1 MLTIGLTGGIGS
13 GKSTVTKFFRDRHVP
28 VIDADEIVHAIVQPK
43 QPTLELL
50 RRQFGNQIIAIDGSL
65 DRPVLREIIFND
77 SDKKILLESIL
88 HPIIYKKMFE
98 ELASH
103 TSAYGILSIPLLVE
117 TNHLTE
123 IDRVLVVD
131 CPEST
136 QKKRVKARG
145 DLTNEMIDSI
155 MCSQCSRDIRLAEA
169 DDIIENNGTLKELE
183 RDVQKLHEFYLDIA
197 ADKNI

>member
-1 MLTIGLTGGIGS
+1 
-13 GKSTVTKFFRDRHVP
+13 
-28 VIDADEIVHAIVQPK
+28 
-43 QPTLELL
+43 
-50 RRQFGNQIIAIDGSL
+50 
-65 DRPVLREIIFND
+65 
-77 SDKKILLESIL
+77 
-88 HPIIYKKMFE
+88 
-98 ELASH
+98 
-103 TSAYGILSIPLLVE
+103 
-117 TNHLTE
+117 
-123 IDRVLVVD
+123 VD